1 MNQNTK
7 ENLKY
12 PDNLNVVKNTFSL
25 KGYMQMIKKSA
36 KPTSNVS
43 DGVAFL
49 LRGAKKRRSMA
60 IGSAKMIN
68 SDIGLTSKLVAVK

>member
-1 MNQNTK
+1 
-7 ENLKY
+7 
-12 PDNLNVVKNTFSL
+12 
-25 KGYMQMIKKSA
+25 MQMIKKSA

-60 IGSAKMIN
+60 IASAKMIN